1 MTINK
6 TKSFRLNLLRFTLE
20 QIKREVKRRILI
32 KAFLN
37 IQNLQYH
44 SLEFALM
51 KIKKYTEIKF
61 QVMNAYATLIQ
72 RYYRYYV
79 EYIKN
84 KRTTVTIIEQS
95 NNTIMETVHY
105 RRRVNYHDY
114 NLRDLFYNF
123 YRKKL
128 VKNII
133 ELLYLKS
140 Y

>member
-1 MTINK
+1 
-6 TKSFRLNLLRFTLE
+6 
-20 QIKREVKRRILI
+20 
-32 KAFLN
+32 
-37 IQNLQYH
+37 
-44 SLEFALM
+44 
-51 KIKKYTEIKF
+51 
-61 QVMNAYATLIQ
+61 
-72 RYYRYYV
+72 
-79 EYIKN
+79 
-84 KRTTVTIIEQS
+84 
-95 NNTIMETVHY
+95 METVHY

>member
-1 MTINK
+1 
-6 TKSFRLNLLRFTLE
+6 
-20 QIKREVKRRILI
+20 
-32 KAFLN
+32 
-37 IQNLQYH
+37 
-44 SLEFALM
+44 M